1 MSKSIP
7 ELATEYAKARE
18 IHESKRADV
27 QRCERDLRRAAE
39 AEETARDVASAAYA
53 ALQAA
58 VAADAELHR

>member
-18 IHESKRADV
+18 THDSRRADV
-27 QRCERDLRRAAE
+27 QRCEGDLRRATE
-39 AEETARDVASAAYA
+39 AEETARDVASAAYT

-58 VAADAELHR
+58 VAADAEMHR

>member
-18 IHESKRADV
+18 THEIKRGDV
-27 QRCERDLRRAAE
+27 RRAELDLRRATE
-39 AEETARDVASAAYA
+39 AEEAARDVASAAYA

-58 VAADAELHR
+58 VAADAEMHR